1 MRGRSMI
8 AVFVLL
14 ALVLGIALYL
24 YTPDKARAAME
35 AQYATAP
42 STFITIDGVRL
53 HVRDSG
59 PRAAPALLM
68 LHGFGSS
75 LQTWDAWAARLS
87 SSYRVIRFDLP
98 GFGLTGP
105 DPTGNYSDAR
115 AVALLAGLMDQ
126 LGVARASL
134 IGNSLGGRIAWTFA
148 AAHPQRVD
156 RLVLVSPDGFA
167 SPGFDYNKKPD
178 VPWILR
184 VLPYVL
190 PKPMLRL
197 NLQAAYANPRA
208 LTEALFTRYYD
219 MMRAPGV
226 RRALIA
232 RMSQVMLQDPMPL
245 LRRITAPTLLVWGEQ
260 DAMIPHTNAA
270 DYQRGISDCRLVSL
284 PNVGH
289 VPQEEVPTA
298 SLAPVSDFLK

>member
-1 MRGRSMI
+1 MTIWKWIG
-8 AVFVLL
+8 
-14 ALVLGIALYL
+14 LGTVAFAAAAAWWL
-24 YTPDKARAAME
+24 YTPDLPRAE
-35 AQYATAP
+35 LETKYHVQPSDYADAE
-42 STFITIDGVRL
+42 GVRL
-53 HVRDSG
+53 HVQDRG
-59 PRAAPALLM
+59 PRTADAVIL

-75 LQTWDAWAARLS
+75 LQTWDAWATALAATH
-87 SSYRVIRFDLP
+87 RVIAFDLP
-98 GFGLTGP
+98 GFGLTGA
-105 DPTGNYSDAR
+105 DPSGDYSDAR
-115 AVALLAGLMDQ
+115 TVQILTALMDR
-126 LGVARASL
+126 LGITRAAL
-134 IGNSLGGRIAWTFA
+134 IGNSLGGKIAWNFA
-148 AAHPQRVD
+148 VLHPDRVS